1 MASTVPKA
9 KAGVDVY
16 RSEASI
22 ADLFGDITGRALLE
36 AIWTTYQATR
46 SHTHTDNTLFF
57 VSMFLHSLL
66 F

>member
-46 SHTHTDNTLFF
+46 SHTH
-57 VSMFLHSLL
+57 
-66 F
+66 